1 MCSRQAVWGRGLRR
15 RFKHWLDESGTPSRP
30 CTASPADRCRVA
42 VAGAPRR
49 RCSSGFRPPS
59 FFPAKSFSWLLSF
72 LRPWHGLVIGG
83 KFRRLMP
90 GRIYFLARVFAKK
103 MLAETWRRAGPRG
116 RKNGAGGGPRMKNG
130 RALAGNGGFP
140 GRKSPR
146 GAGVA
151 ARDCKGGK
159 TATGPGQ
166 DISGTRGNN
175 FERKL

>member
-116 RKNGAGGGPRMKNG
+116 RKNGAGGRRPAHEKWEGAGGEWGFPREKIAARRGRGRQGLQRRKNGDGPR
-130 RALAGNGGFP
+130 
-140 GRKSPR
+140 PR
-146 GAGVA
+146 H
-151 ARDCKGGK
+151 
-159 TATGPGQ
+159 
-166 DISGTRGNN
+166 
-175 FERKL
+175 